1 MLVRDETMD
10 ITDAGRIY
18 EFIKGDS
25 DCDILDAGRIY
36 EIFKGDSYCY
46 ILDAEEL
53 KDNAWQLHLRAL
65 AESKKKLPGLV
76 GIKQNR
82 HYINVRNRL

>member
-1 MLVRDETMD
+1 MMVRDETMD

-18 EFIKGDS
+18 EIIKVDS
-25 DCDILDAGRIY
+25 DCDILD
-36 EIFKGDSYCY
+36 E
-46 ILDAEEL
+46 EEL
-53 KDNAWQLHLRAL
+53 KDNAWQLHLRAI
-65 AESKKKLPGLV
+65 AESKKKLPTLV

>member
-10 ITDAGRIY
+10 ITDAGHIY
-18 EFIKGDS
+18 EIIKGDS
-25 DCDILDAGRIY
+25 DCDILD
-36 EIFKGDSYCY
+36 D
-46 ILDAEEL
+46 EEL
-53 KDNAWQLHLRAL
+53 KDNAGQLHLRAI
-65 AESKKKLPGLV
+65 AESKKKLPALV

>member
-1 MLVRDETMD
+1 MMVRDETMD
-10 ITDAGRIY
+10 TTDAGRIY
-18 EFIKGDS
+18 EIIKGDS
-25 DCDILDAGRIY
+25 DCDRLD
-36 EIFKGDSYCY
+36 D
-46 ILDAEEL
+46 EEL
-53 KDNAWQLHLRAL
+53 KDNSRQLHLRAI

>member
-1 MLVRDETMD
+1 MMVRDETMD

-18 EFIKGDS
+18 EIIKGDS
-25 DCDILDAGRIY
+25 DCDILD
-36 EIFKGDSYCY
+36 D
-46 ILDAEEL
+46 EEL
-53 KDNAWQLHLRAL
+53 KDNAWQLHLRAI

>member
-1 MLVRDETMD
+1 MMVIDETMD

-18 EFIKGDS
+18 EIIKGDS
-25 DCDILDAGRIY
+25 DCDILD
-36 EIFKGDSYCY
+36 D
-46 ILDAEEL
+46 EEL
-53 KDNAWQLHLRAL
+53 KDNARQLSLRAI

>member
-1 MLVRDETMD
+1 MMVRDETMD

-18 EFIKGDS
+18 EIIKGDS
-25 DCDILDAGRIY
+25 DCDILD
-36 EIFKGDSYCY
+36 D
-46 ILDAEEL
+46 EEL
-53 KDNAWQLHLRAL
+53 KDNARQLHLRAI
-65 AESKKKLPGLV
+65 AESKKKLPALV

>member
-1 MLVRDETMD
+1 MVRDETMD

-18 EFIKGDS
+18 EIIKGDS
-25 DCDILDAGRIY
+25 DCDILD
-36 EIFKGDSYCY
+36 D
-46 ILDAEEL
+46 EEL
-53 KDNAWQLHLRAL
+53 KDNARQLHLRAI

>member
-1 MLVRDETMD
+1 MMVRDETMD
-10 ITDAGRIY
+10 IIDAGRIY
-18 EFIKGDS
+18 EIIKGDS
-25 DCDILDAGRIY
+25 DCDRLD
-36 EIFKGDSYCY
+36 D
-46 ILDAEEL
+46 EEL
-53 KDNAWQLHLRAL
+53 KDNARQLHLRAI

>member
-1 MLVRDETMD
+1 MMVRDETMD

-18 EFIKGDS
+18 EIIKGDS
-25 DCDILDAGRIY
+25 DCDILD
-36 EIFKGDSYCY
+36 D
-46 ILDAEEL
+46 EEL
-53 KDNAWQLHLRAL
+53 KDNARQLHLRAI

-82 HYINVRNRL
+82 HYINARNRL

>member
-1 MLVRDETMD
+1 MMVRDETMD

-18 EFIKGDS
+18 EIIKGDS
-25 DCDILDAGRIY
+25 DCDILD
-36 EIFKGDSYCY
+36 D
-46 ILDAEEL
+46 EEL
-53 KDNAWQLHLRAL
+53 KDNARQLHLRAI

>member
-1 MLVRDETMD
+1 MMVRDETMD

-18 EFIKGDS
+18 EIIKGDS
-25 DCDILDAGRIY
+25 DCDILD
-36 EIFKGDSYCY
+36 D
-46 ILDAEEL
+46 EEL
-53 KDNAWQLHLRAL
+53 KGNARQLHLRAI

>member
-1 MLVRDETMD
+1 MMVRDETMD

-18 EFIKGDS
+18 EIIKGDS
-25 DCDILDAGRIY
+25 DCDILD
-36 EIFKGDSYCY
+36 D
-46 ILDAEEL
+46 EEL
-53 KDNAWQLHLRAL
+53 KDNARQLHLRAI

-82 HYINVRNRL
+82 HYINVRTRL

>member
-1 MLVRDETMD
+1 MMVRDETMD
-10 ITDAGRIY
+10 TTDAWRIY
-18 EFIKGDS
+18 EIIKGDS
-25 DCDILDAGRIY
+25 DCDILD
-36 EIFKGDSYCY
+36 D
-46 ILDAEEL
+46 EEL
-53 KDNAWQLHLRAL
+53 KDNARQLHLRAI

>member
-25 DCDILDAGRIY
+25 DCDILD
-36 EIFKGDSYCY
+36 D
-46 ILDAEEL
+46 EEL
-53 KDNAWQLHLRAL
+53 KDNARQLHLRAI

>member
-1 MLVRDETMD
+1 MMVRDETMD
-10 ITDAGRIY
+10 TTDAGRIY
-18 EFIKGDS
+18 EIIKGDS
-25 DCDILDAGRIY
+25 DYEIIKGDSDYDILD
-36 EIFKGDSYCY
+36 D
-46 ILDAEEL
+46 EEL
-53 KDNAWQLHLRAL
+53 KDNARQLHLRAI

>member
-18 EFIKGDS
+18 EIIKGDS
-25 DCDILDAGRIY
+25 DCNILD
-36 EIFKGDSYCY
+36 D
-46 ILDAEEL
+46 EEL
-53 KDNAWQLHLRAL
+53 KDNARQLHLRAI

>member
-1 MLVRDETMD
+1 MVVRDETMD

-18 EFIKGDS
+18 EI
-25 DCDILDAGRIY
+25 I
-36 EIFKGDSYCY
+36 KGDSYCD
-46 ILDAEEL
+46 ILDDEEL
-53 KDNAWQLHLRAL
+53 KDNAWQLHLRAI
-65 AESKKKLPGLV
+65 AESKKKLPTLV

>member
-18 EFIKGDS
+18 EIIKGDS
-25 DCDILDAGRIY
+25 DCDILD
-36 EIFKGDSYCY
+36 D
-46 ILDAEEL
+46 EEL
-53 KDNAWQLHLRAL
+53 KDNARQLHLRAI